1 VHAPPGLAIQLQQR
15 ARPVLHERFGAAS
28 CIESTAA
35 AIDVLRAGGIWVQVL
50 AVTVLVFNAAGWQLH
65 VQGIVP
71 GLSTVEMAVWSL
83 YDAWAAGIGTGT
95 DLPGVG
101 VYGGH
106 LVTLVE
112 NRWLLDLAIDQA
124 SRPDH
129 GVTLSPLLVAIEPS
143 QLASDGAVIHLSDG
157 TVLVYQLNLAP
168 WAGAYRHMQAWTDKR
183 QRAEVA
189 SAVRATLGA

>member
-1 VHAPPGLAIQLQQR
+1 LR
-15 ARPVLHERFGAAS
+15 ERFGAAS
-28 CIESTAA
+28 CIESAA
-35 AIDVLRAGGIWVQVL
+35 AAVDVLRAGGIWVQVL
-50 AVTVLVFNAAGWQLH
+50 AVTVLVFNAIGWQLH
-65 VQGIVP
+65 GQGILP
-71 GLSTVEMAVWSL
+71 GLSSTEMAVWSL
-83 YDAWAAGIGTGT
+83 YDAWSVGIGTLT
-95 DLPGVG
+95 DVPSPGA
-101 VYGGH
+101 YGGH
-106 LVTLVE
+106 LVALVE

-143 QLASDGAVIHLSDG
+143 RLAADGEIVELSDG
-157 TVLVYQLNLAP
+157 TVLVYHLNLAP